1 MGVFENIYTSDYEER
16 KKKNYLDKLYTDF
29 DFMQIYATTL
39 INTFEWKDLPQKYPR
54 FFMEEFLQRSGV
66 MALFKDD
73 DGELQIFPAF
83 GYGELLADYT
93 WSQYTIIAPN
103 LKTYIRKKDE
113 VVLCYNNCFRNS
125 YYPMLRKF
133 ADDSSYALRAVHTGL
148 EKANIPTIVAF
159 DNEEEV
165 KQFGELQW
173 REKLLYPFKAVLKK
187 KFENGKPERV
197 TAFDNR
203 ENDIISLWDIFNRND
218 RLFYR
223 TFGINTVDIQKQER
237 LTETESKG
245 NDEIVRFSLLTDMYK
260 NRKAFCDEA
269 NEKFGLNISVALN
282 RDTASVYEI
291 EVDNAQK
298 IEDQQVIIT
307 KGSNVPMG
315 NETPKEGEN
324 DDESNNNNE

>member
-1 MGVFENIYTSDYEER
+1 MGVFENIYTSDYEESR
-16 KKKNYLDKLYTDF
+16 KKNYLDKLYTDF

-39 INTFEWKDLPQKYPR
+39 INTFEWGMKTFKYPR
-54 FFMEEFLQRSGV
+54 FYMEEFLQRSGV
-66 MALFKDD
+66 MALFYDD
-73 DGELQIFPAF
+73 EKKPQIYPAF
-83 GYGELLADYT
+83 GIGTLLPDYT
-93 WSQYTIIAPN
+93 WSDYTIIAPN
-103 LKTYIRKKDE
+103 LQTYLRKKEDI
-113 VVLCYNNCFRNS
+113 VLCYNNCFRNS

-148 EKANIPTIVAF
+148 EKAAMPTIVAF

-165 KQFGELQW
+165 KTFGELQW
-173 REKLLYPFKAVLKK
+173 REKLLYPFKAILKK
-187 KFENGKPERV
+187 KFDNGKPERV

-245 NDEIVRFSLLTDMYK
+245 NDEIVRFSLLADMYN
-260 NRKAFCDEA
+260 NRKAFCEEA
-269 NEKFGLNISVALN
+269 KEKFGIEITVALN

-291 EVDNAQK
+291 EVDNKQK
-298 IEDQQVIIT
+298 IEDQQIIIT
-307 KGSNVPMG
+307 KGSNVAMGGNTNKEDEEDENNGG
-315 NETPKEGEN
+315 NE
-324 DDESNNNNE
+324 